1 MMSVNTSRGQ
11 TRPVSI
17 APMMQRTDRHYRAMM
32 RLLSRE
38 TLLYTEMLTANAV
51 LHGNRSLLLDFDA
64 CEHPIA
70 LQLGGDDPKTLAE
83 AARIGADWG
92 YDEINLN
99 VGCPSNRVQTGCFG
113 ASLMRRPERVAEI
126 IAEIRAAVDVP
137 VTVKHRIGVDE
148 LDRYEDM
155 ANFVSVVREASAD
168 RFSVHARKAWL
179 NGLSPKDNRTIP
191 PLRYDDVYQLKAEFP
206 DLVIE
211 INGGITTL
219 DETAIH
225 LQHVDAVMIGR
236 AAYDDPMLFATVDSR
251 FFGRPDLGRSRV
263 EVAEAMLPYIEQA
276 MKRPG
281 TKLNHIS
288 RHLLNL
294 FKGCYGGR
302 QWRRIISEGAWRS
315 DADWRLVERALDA
328 VRPHASAA

>member
-225 LQHVDAVMIGR
+225 LQHVDATT
-236 AAYDDPMLFATVDSR
+236 PCSLPPWTVA
-251 FFGRPDLGRSRV
+251 FLG
-263 EVAEAMLPYIEQA
+263 AP
-276 MKRPG
+276 
-281 TKLNHIS
+281 T
-288 RHLLNL
+288 
-294 FKGCYGGR
+294 
-302 QWRRIISEGAWRS
+302 
-315 DADWRLVERALDA
+315 
-328 VRPHASAA
+328 

>member
-1 MMSVNTSRGQ
+1 MTSVNTNRGQ

-64 CEHPIA
+64 SEHPIA

-126 IAEIRAAVDVP
+126 IAEIRAAVNVP

-155 ANFVSVVREASAD
+155 ANFVSVVREAAAD

-191 PLRYDDVYQLKAEFP
+191 PLRYDDVYRLKAEFP

-219 DETAIH
+219 DETATH

-236 AAYDDPMLFATVDSR
+236 AAYDDPMLFGTVDSR

-302 QWRRIISEGAWRS
+302 NWRRIISEGAWRS
-315 DADWRLVERALDA
+315 DADWRLVERVLEA